1 MKGPGGNNSK
11 LTREQMID
19 RLNAAIENAN
29 RQHSE
34 EELAAAVRHLEAYVA
49 EQRQNASAQGELQ
62 LPKGGQS

>member
-1 MKGPGGNNSK
+1 MRHR

-49 EQRQNASAQGELQ
+49 EQRQKARAQGELN
-62 LPKGGQS
+62 LGGGTCQTGF